1 MAGNGNKPFYKKWW
15 VWLLAIVLVL
25 SITSCFGDDDETPT
39 PAGDNGAENA
49 ETNTNDNGGG
59 DKTENGD
66 NEDNGDNT
74 GDEGDADEADKAQD
88 PADKVFSV
96 GEAVQLGDNVL
107 TVTNVERSTGSQ
119 FDKPQ
124 EGKEYVIVTVKIDNA
139 GDKNITYNPFDFKMA
154 NSQGQIVDQAFTI
167 INTDTALQSGEL
179 APNGSVSGTLAF
191 EQPANDP
198 ALQLQYS
205 PSFWSNDTVKV
216 DLQ

>member
-15 VWLLAIVLVL
+15 AWLLAVLL
-25 SITSCFGDDDETPT
+25 IIGIASCAGGDDDETPA
-39 PAGDNGAENA
+39 PAGDNEAENA
-49 ETNTNDNGGG
+49 DTDTNDNGGG
-59 DKTENGD
+59 DNADDGD
-66 NEDNGDNT
+66 NAA
-74 GDEGDADEADKAQD
+74 DEEDADEAQD
-88 PADKVFSV
+88 PANNVFSV
-96 GEAVQLGDNVL
+96 GESVQLGDNVL
-107 TVTNVERSTGSQ
+107 TVTNVEKSNGSE

-167 INTDTALQSGEL
+167 INNDSALQSGEL
-179 APNGSVSGTLAF
+179 APNGSVSGTIAF

-216 DLQ
+216 NLQ